1 MRGNVTSRDQ
11 DVFTAR
17 VLLREARARRH
28 QRRSH
33 ATLLEWAANARRRAA
48 AAPTFPLQ
56 FSLWPE
62 DAAA

>member
-1 MRGNVTSRDQ
+1 MIVKANSHDQ
-11 DVFTAR
+11 NVFTAQ

-28 QRRSH
+28 QRSFH

-48 AAPTFPLQ
+48 SAPTVPLQ
-56 FSLWPE
+56 FQLWPE